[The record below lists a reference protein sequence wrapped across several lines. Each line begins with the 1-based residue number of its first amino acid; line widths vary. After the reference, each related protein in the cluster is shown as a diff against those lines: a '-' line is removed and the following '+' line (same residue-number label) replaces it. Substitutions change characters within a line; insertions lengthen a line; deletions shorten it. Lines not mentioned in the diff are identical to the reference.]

1 MPPLSGAS
9 LVRIPTQGAGVSL
22 FAGQDRDALRAAW
35 RTAWARHLARLPLA
49 PLQAQMTEVIALHP
63 EYHTQLVETGGLGPE
78 GREDPEGAGRA
89 FLHLGLHLAL
99 REQLSTDRPKGIA
112 LIHQRLSARA
122 FEAHGAEHRMMD
134 VLERTLWDAQRAGR
148 PPDEAL
154 YLEALRRL

>member
-1 MPPLSGAS
+1 MPALSGAS

-22 FAGQDRDALRAAW
+22 FSGQDRDAMRAAW

-49 PLQAQMTEVIALHP
+49 PLQAQMTEVMALHP
-63 EYHTQLVETGGLGPE
+63 EYHAQLLETEALAPQL
-78 GREDPEGAGRA
+78 REDSESAGRA

-112 LIHQRLSARA
+112 LVHQRLSTRG

-134 VLERTLWDAQRAGR
+134 VLERTLWEAQRAGH